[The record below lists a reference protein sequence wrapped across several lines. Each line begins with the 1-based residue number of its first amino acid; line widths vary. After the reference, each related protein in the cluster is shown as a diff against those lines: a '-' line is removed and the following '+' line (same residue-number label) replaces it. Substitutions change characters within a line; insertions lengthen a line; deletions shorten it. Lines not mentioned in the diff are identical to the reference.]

1 MSYDKEKIITNCGSI
16 EKRVGKKPEFLR
28 FSAAHSTIIL
38 NNTNI
43 SELVE
48 KKSYKRIPK
57 MLSFKNK
64 ENQNDIFWEGTHDGY
79 KDNYNNI
86 INTIK
91 TIV

>member
-1 MSYDKEKIITNCGSI
+1 MSSDKEKIITNCGSV

-57 MLSFKNK
+57 MISLNNEEDEDILS
-64 ENQNDIFWEGTHDGY
+64 WHASS
-79 KDNYNNI
+79 
-86 INTIK
+86 
-91 TIV
+91 